1 MQSSVR
7 MHPICI
13 EGNRQLSLRWIWI
26 ISIAIPVAELTLTIV
41 DKHFRLLINSN
52 LSCAGYCFTLSVESL
67 GNTSISSASYTPSS
81 VIRDHMLILSHGINV
96 YGLRGN
102 SEHIRQHQHH
112 NNALLLLAL
121 LHLKRTIQGIGD
133 SILKVSTDILL
144 CGLRGC
150 ILNHSVDLYLHRDT
164 QLIAN

>member
-26 ISIAIPVAELTLTIV
+26 ISITVPVAELTLTIV
-41 DKHFRLLINSN
+41 DKHFRLLVNSN

-81 VIRDHMLILSHGINV
+81 VIRNHMLILSHSYQPLWIEG
-96 YGLRGN
+96 
-102 SEHIRQHQHH
+102 QQ
-112 NNALLLLAL
+112 
-121 LHLKRTIQGIGD
+121 
-133 SILKVSTDILL
+133 
-144 CGLRGC
+144 
-150 ILNHSVDLYLHRDT
+150 
-164 QLIAN
+164 